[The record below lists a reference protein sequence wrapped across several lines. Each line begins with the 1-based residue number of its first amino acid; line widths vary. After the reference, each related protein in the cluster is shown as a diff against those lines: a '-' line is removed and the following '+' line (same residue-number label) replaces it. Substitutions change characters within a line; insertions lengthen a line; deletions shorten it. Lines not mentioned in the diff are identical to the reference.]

1 MSQKRYIS
9 LVICLLASFVA
20 VAQGHGKTMLTLVR
34 ENDST
39 IRLRFEGD
47 SLLQVSFAMP
57 RWSFHT
63 DGEFLHFDPEMGMNL
78 ANGTPGQPALPSAS
92 TLVRLPKGS
101 ALSVSELRC
110 SKELEVEMAPSV
122 PPLAPI
128 TRAWVKSE
136 KKPPYELDAQT
147 YAKDSFLR
155 GGELLEVENLG
166 VMGQWQLFRLTVRPL
181 AYNPVKKRLLQYN
194 ALRAKLKVELATKDF
209 TEEDVLLIVSR
220 PQFREGLQPF
230 VQWKRQEGYDVVEL
244 YVDTAD
250 RAMVKEQMRPIFD
263 EAQPGR
269 TPVFTLLVGDHEQLE
284 AFPGTMAL
292 NDESHF
298 TDLYYADFTGDYLPE
313 TLLGRWPVN
322 DTAELRA
329 VVEKTLRYEQFRD
342 IDTLQLK
349 RVLLVAGEEY
359 GNPAPTTTNG
369 QVNYLK
375 REIRLA
381 HPDIDTLCWYNP
393 ASGSQ
398 GAAIA
403 NAIGEGA
410 GLLNYTA
417 HCTYNG
423 WSHPSMTADSVAAAG
438 TTQPT
443 IYVNNCCQSNAFTG
457 TGFGERLLRMPLGG
471 AAGVIGATNTTLWAE
486 DYYWAVGPKYPLS
499 LEPAYDST
507 ALGAFDGLVRQER
520 TTETLGELLRDG
532 NLAVTA
538 FGTFYD
544 KYYWEIY
551 CLLGDPSLKP
561 WIGVPQ
567 PTALTVDDVYNGASH
582 VYVGGT
588 RGARVTAMQGG
599 ELLGVAD
606 IGPLGVAAIE
616 LRRTLDT
623 LPLIIT
629 ATGVG
634 LIPRVDTFA
643 VDTAIDYGA
652 TLREVTATETE
663 VHCMVENIG
672 SHRIDSLTVVLTQ
685 MGDDTLT
692 GARFT
697 EQVMAIDSLLPGERL
712 PLTLPVVVSAIGD
725 EPLWQGTLM
734 LWYSQGV
741 MCEVPVSHNMTVDYP
756 VFETSILN
764 VDYSEAREVLPNKD
778 YWMSLF
784 IGSRLD
790 GLTVKVIALPS
801 GDTITRYNRPNQPI
815 GPIEQPL
822 HQYFTT
828 PDTLCSLHVET
839 TVYYNGWSRSENYW
853 LEAGSRTEGFEHGF
867 AARPWDNNGRVPWT
881 LDSTVSHSG
890 GLSARSGAIDHS
902 QLSDLSLEVVLPHDD
917 NIGFWLKTSTEPQ
930 RDRLMFL
937 IDGVAQSPTWWGEGE
952 WQRVAFPLEAGKHR
966 LCWRYS
972 KNTSDIRGED
982 CVWIDDIS
990 LPLARWQEV
999 GEWECRMPSV
1009 DIPGIAPSNFEFTV
1023 FPNPAS
1029 SDITVHVG
1037 RPTVLTVLD
1046 IQGRIVIPATDVNSS
1061 FTIHR
1066 SSLRP
1071 GIYFATATTDM
1082 GTMTRKIIIR

>member
-1 MSQKRYIS
+1 
-9 LVICLLASFVA
+9 
-20 VAQGHGKTMLTLVR
+20 MLTLVR

-47 SLLQVSFAMP
+47 HRQLFVDSTAVEGYSLL
-57 RWSFHT
+57 RW
-63 DGEFLHFDPEMGMNL
+63 EGMTF
-78 ANGTPGQPALPSAS
+78 GTGPVGAPDLPSLS

-101 ALSVSELRC
+101 T
-110 SKELEVEMAPSV
+110 LEVADIDSLTQFYWHKAVPRGKPVAPV
-122 PPLAPI
+122 
-128 TRAWVKSE
+128 TEGW
-136 KKPPYELDAQT
+136 
-147 YAKDSFLR
+147 AKDGPQPEYRPDRKIYNSPSTYR
-155 GGELLEVENLG
+155 CREKIVVEDLG
-166 VMGQWQLFRLTVRPL
+166 VMGTEQLFRVTVRPV
-181 AYNPVKKRLLQYN
+181 AYMPLGRGVDVDTYLE
-194 ALRAKLKVELATKDF
+194 ATLKVKEARGNVNRGNKVF
-209 TEEDVLLIVSR
+209 LIVSR
-220 PQFREGLQPF
+220 PQFSEGLQPF
-230 VQWKRQEGYDVVEL
+230 VQWKRQEGYDVEEI
-244 YVDTAD
+244 YVDTNIRTLVKAAISSQWPAAD
-250 RAMVKEQMRPIFD
+250 GQWPQYM
-263 EAQPGR
+263 
-269 TPVFTLLVGDHEQLE
+269 LLVGDHGQLE

-342 IDTLQLK
+342 IDTVQLK

-423 WSHPSMTADSVAAAG
+423 WSHPSMTADTVAAAG

-567 PTALTVDDVYNGASH
+567 PTTLTVDDVYNGASH

-672 SHRIDSLTVVLTQ
+672 SQRIDSLTVVLTQ

-712 PLTLPVVVSAIGD
+712 PLTLPVVVTAIGD

-801 GDTITRYNRPNQPI
+801 GDTIIRYNRPNQPI
-815 GPIEQPL
+815 GPIDQPL

-839 TVYYNGWSRSENYW
+839 TVYYSGWSRSEDYW

-890 GLSARSGAIDHS
+890 GFSARSGAIDHS

-917 NIGFWLKTSTEPQ
+917 SIGFWLKTSTEPQ

-937 IDGVAQSPTWWGEGE
+937 IDGIAQSPTWWGEGE
-952 WQRVAFPLEAGKHR
+952 WQRVAFPLEAGEHR

-1071 GIYFATATTDM
+1071 GIYFATATIDM

>member
-9 LVICLLASFVA
+9 LIICLLASFVA

-47 SLLQVSFAMP
+47 HRQLFVDSTAVEGYSLL
-57 RWSFHT
+57 RW
-63 DGEFLHFDPEMGMNL
+63 EGMTF
-78 ANGTPGQPALPSAS
+78 GTGPVGAPDLPSLS

-101 ALSVSELRC
+101 M
-110 SKELEVEMAPSV
+110 LEVADIDSLTQFYWHKAVPRGKPVAPV
-122 PPLAPI
+122 
-128 TRAWVKSE
+128 TEGW
-136 KKPPYELDAQT
+136 
-147 YAKDSFLR
+147 AKDGPQPEYRPDGKIYNSPSTYR
-155 GGELLEVENLG
+155 CREEIVVEGLG
-166 VMGQWQLFRLTVRPL
+166 VMGTEQLFRVTVRPV
-181 AYNPVKKRLLQYN
+181 AYMPLGREVDVDTYLE
-194 ALRAKLKVELATKDF
+194 ATLKVKEVQGIVSHGNKVF
-209 TEEDVLLIVSR
+209 LIVSR
-220 PQFREGLQPF
+220 PQFSEGLQPF
-230 VQWKRQEGYDVVEL
+230 VQWKRQEGYDVEEI
-244 YVDTAD
+244 YVDTNIRTLVKAAISSQWPAAD
-250 RAMVKEQMRPIFD
+250 
-263 EAQPGR
+263 GR
-269 TPVFTLLVGDHEQLE
+269 WPQYMLLVGDHGQLE

-342 IDTLQLK
+342 IDTVQLK

-403 NAIGEGA
+403 SAIGEGA

-423 WSHPSMTADSVAAAG
+423 WSHPSMTADTVAAAG

-443 IYVNNCCQSNAFTG
+443 LYVNNCCQSNAFTG

-567 PTALTVDDVYNGASH
+567 PTTLTVDDVYNGASH

-712 PLTLPVVVSAIGD
+712 PLTLPVVVTAIGN

-790 GLTVKVIALPS
+790 GLSVKVIALPS

-839 TVYYNGWSRSENYW
+839 TVYYSGWSRSENYW

-890 GLSARSGAIDHS
+890 GFSARSGAIDHS

-917 NIGFWLKTSTEPQ
+917 SIGFWLKTSTEPQ

-952 WQRVAFPLEAGKHR
+952 WQRVAFPLEAGEHR

-1029 SDITVHVG
+1029 SDITVQVG
-1037 RPTVLTVLD
+1037 QPTVLTVLD